1 MLTVHHLNFSRSF
14 RILWLLE
21 ELQLPYELV
30 RYERDASFR
39 APASLKA
46 VHPLGKAPI
55 VQDDELTLAESASIL
70 SYLDRKYG
78 GARLSPPEGTPEAA
92 IHDEWL
98 HYVESSA
105 AFPIM
110 MTVIGKM
117 MGGLP
122 EGLGKFSEPEVAKTF
137 AYIAEGVGE
146 GPYLMGAK
154 LTLADIQM
162 SYLLATAESAGL
174 LKDQPV
180 VSAYFERLKAVPGY
194 QKAIEIGGPL
204 SPPRR

>member
-14 RILWLLE
+14 RVLWLLE
-21 ELQLPYELV
+21 ELDLPYELV
-30 RYERDASFR
+30 RYERDAKFR
-39 APASLKA
+39 APADLKA

-55 VQDDELTLAESASIL
+55 VQDDDLTLAESAPIL
-70 SYLDRKYG
+70 SYLNRRYG
-78 GARLSPPEGTPEAA
+78 GGRLSPPEGTPEAA

-98 HYVESSA
+98 QFVESSA

-110 MTVIGKM
+110 MTVVGGM

-122 EGLGKFSEPEVAKTF
+122 DALGKFSQPEVAKTF
-137 AYIAEGVGE
+137 AYIADGVGE

-162 SYLLATAESAGL
+162 SYLLATAEHAGL
-174 LKDQPV
+174 LEDQPV
-180 VSAYFERLKAVPGY
+180 VAAYFDRLKAVPGF

-204 SPPRR
+204 APPRR